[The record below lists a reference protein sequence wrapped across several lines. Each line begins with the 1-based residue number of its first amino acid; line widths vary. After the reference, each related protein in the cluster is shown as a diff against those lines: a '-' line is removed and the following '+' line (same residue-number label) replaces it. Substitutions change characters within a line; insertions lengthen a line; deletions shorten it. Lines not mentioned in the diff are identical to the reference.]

1 VRNSVRGS
9 VVSRQRLRELGASG
23 GALLV
28 LTVGSVA
35 TVESAWARRS
45 GSPPAWAAHALRAS
59 DTARLHYVS
68 ASGSLLYE
76 EGHAS
81 GTLPGKMKVHLR
93 LGSVLRGSF
102 TLYLRGGWIKGH
114 GEGVPHGSG
123 VYESFA
129 GSLVVT
135 GGTGRYRHARG
146 RARLYGTFNRN
157 TYALVVQTRGTL
169 RY

>member
-1 VRNSVRGS
+1 M
-9 VVSRQRLRELGASG
+9 SRQGLRDLGASG
-23 GALLV
+23 GALLA
-28 LTVGSVA
+28 LAVGSTA
-35 TVESAWARRS
+35 ALESASALEP
-45 GSPPAWAAHALRAS
+45 GSPPASAARALRAS
-59 DTARLHYVS
+59 DKANLHYVS

-81 GTLPGKMKVHLR
+81 GTLPGKMKVHLM

-102 TLYLRGGWIKGH
+102 TLYVRGGSIKGH

-129 GSLVVT
+129 GWLVVT
-135 GGTGRYRHARG
+135 GGSGRYRHARG

-169 RY
+169 KY